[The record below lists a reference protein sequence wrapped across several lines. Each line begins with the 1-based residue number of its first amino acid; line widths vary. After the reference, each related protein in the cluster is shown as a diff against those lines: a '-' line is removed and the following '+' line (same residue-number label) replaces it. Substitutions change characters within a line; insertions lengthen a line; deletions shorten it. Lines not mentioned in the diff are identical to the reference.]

1 MVSNDPW
8 SPLAGGQDPST
19 VLGGNDAWGEP
30 AAAVTGIFL
39 QNIQKKKFWY
49 KLAIQEIWFEF
60 SLEKTLLKFEI
71 CQLTQFQRKCQI
83 TKRNDSSILFM
94 QLKEEL

>member
-30 AAAVTGIFL
+30 AAAVTGIIL
-39 QNIQKKKFWY
+39 QNVYLKKS
-49 KLAIQEIWFEF
+49 F
-60 SLEKTLLKFEI
+60 SINLLS
-71 CQLTQFQRKCQI
+71 RKYGS
-83 TKRNDSSILFM
+83 NSH
-94 QLKEEL
+94 

>member
-30 AAAVTGIFL
+30 AAAVTGIIL
-39 QNIQKKKFWY
+39 QNIFNKSFG
-49 KLAIQEIWFEF
+49 II
-60 SLEKTLLKFEI
+60 LLF
-71 CQLTQFQRKCQI
+71 RK
-83 TKRNDSSILFM
+83 
-94 QLKEEL
+94 

>member
-30 AAAVTGIFL
+30 AAAVTGIIL
-39 QNIQKKKFWY
+39 QNIKKKFWSEF
-49 KLAIQEIWFEF
+49 ATEEIRFKF
-60 SLEKTLLKFEI
+60 SLEKTLLKLET
-71 CQLTQFQRKCQI
+71 CQLAQFQRNVK
-83 TKRNDSSILFM
+83 
-94 QLKEEL
+94 

>member
-30 AAAVTGIFL
+30 AAAVTGIIL
-39 QNIQKKKFWY
+39 QNIFKKSFG
-49 KLAIQEIWFEF
+49 IN
-60 SLEKTLLKFEI
+60 LLF
-71 CQLTQFQRKCQI
+71 RK
-83 TKRNDSSILFM
+83 
-94 QLKEEL
+94 